1 MRSIKHYWIGSAV
14 LLAMASM
21 VMLTCPGACAT
32 IWANKQ
38 HSYTADII
46 MKAGSYLAE
55 WPVIAVSIG
64 AYLLRDWRL
73 GIWAA
78 VCYAMQGLTVNI
90 IKNALNA
97 PRPVIELSEAGLRH
111 VDGIHIHAW
120 QAFPSGHTASAFMG
134 LGILASLYRAGKWQ
148 FILILIAAVAGYSR
162 LYLGQHYLHD
172 VIGGA
177 CISLIW
183 LMFFVHFKHKFR
195 SFLIPNGQ
203 Q

>member
-1 MRSIKHYWIGSAV
+1 MRSIKHFWIGSAL
-14 LLAMASM
+14 LLAIASI
-21 VMLTCPGACAT
+21 VMLLCPGACAT
-32 IWANKQ
+32 IWANKH
-38 HSYTADII
+38 HSYLTDII
-46 MKAGSYLAE
+46 MKAGSFMAE
-55 WPVIAVSIG
+55 WPVIVISIG
-64 AYLLRDWRL
+64 AYLLKDWRI

-78 VCYAMQGLTVNI
+78 ACYALQGLTVNI
-90 IKNALNA
+90 IKSALNA
-97 PRPVIELSEAGLRH
+97 PRPIIELSEAGLRH
-111 VDGIHIHAW
+111 VDGIAIHDW

-134 LGILASLYRAGKWQ
+134 LGILATLYRAGKWQ
-148 FILILIAAVAGYSR
+148 LALIPVAAIAGYSR

-183 LMFFVHFKHKFR
+183 LMVFVHFKYKFR